1 MPQKYFSFG
10 TRLYFGFSRFS
21 LLHWPILGV
30 ESEHHQGRNEMSIF
44 ENNDAINDILNQL
57 ADEGMIEPT
66 VEPIDDPSNL
76 TDFWDWAEVVGVV
89 DEFAPLDE
97 RF

>member
-1 MPQKYFSFG
+1 
-10 TRLYFGFSRFS
+10 
-21 LLHWPILGV
+21 
-30 ESEHHQGRNEMSIF
+30 MSIF